1 MSTYQAA
8 AFVIS
13 IILVALG
20 LVWVV
25 RREVVLQRDHRTT
38 SITRLCIEVGI
49 PIIGAAVLL
58 AFVGGFL

>member
-13 IILVALG
+13 VILVAFG

-49 PIIGAAVLL
+49 PIIGVA
-58 AFVGGFL
+58 